1 VTIEFVGSAENSA
14 GNGADVT
21 LTLPATQPG
30 DLVIVAYAIGDND
43 SANQTMA
50 MVTGG
55 YTSVADLFSD
65 DTLDVNLGVFW
76 KVMGSPSETTA
87 IVDGLGGT
95 DAAVAAVAMVFR
107 GVDTGTP
114 MDVTAT
120 TDTGIDTGIAN
131 PPSINHNNPSGVWT
145 VIAAGTVHSGGAA
158 ITYTFPTGYTT
169 NAVDDGETDT
179 TDVTVGMGYRTNP
192 SDPEDPGSITPSVA
206 DGVTFAWAAVTM
218 ALRPAAATTSASLS
232 ATEGA
237 DTVSSSASVA
247 AATEILRISW
257 AQLEIPAATTTGS
270 LSVTELG
277 DTLVGAVAVNVAAAL
292 SAIEDQDTLSAS
304 ASIGSAAEILRI
316 SWAQLEIPEG
326 AGISASLSAT
336 EGADTLNAAA
346 SLNVVATLSASEDA
360 DVLSASTSIA
370 AGAEILRI
378 SWAQLEIPEGSSG
391 TLSLTA
397 TEAGDTLSSSASV
410 AAAAEILRIS
420 WAQLEL
426 PDGSDSVTASL
437 SKTEGNDSLSATASV
452 QGNVSLSVDAF
463 SITISFES
471 AARAFAVTAA
481 PFAIT
486 ASFAD
491 ADLEW
496 SGGSRLAASIL
507 EDVDVVAASAAIAIS
522 ASTAVVEDGDYLS
535 SSASVAGG
543 GAITATAALDEEWD
557 VVAASAAIAV
567 SASAAVVEDPD
578 TLVADTN
585 ATGAVNVS
593 LSVRELDDGVSAA
606 ATLALDV
613 QATAAEDA
621 DVLAASSSV
630 TIVASASVLE
640 DADSL
645 TGQVGTPQIAADVA
659 VTESDDTVT
668 ASASL
673 DVAASVS
680 ITEADDLSSA
690 SVSVFIV
697 ANASITEEDDD
708 FTGGWGRQLFP
719 AHIGLT
725 NRGRG
730 PRGSSSGGGPL
741 GSSRPKGS
749 ITTTEWP

>member
-107 GVDTGTP
+107 GVDTTTP

-145 VIAAGTVHSGGAA
+145 VIAAGTAHSGGAA

-192 SDPEDPGSITPSVA
+192 SDPEDPGSMTPSVA

-218 ALRPAAATTSASLS
+218 ALRPAAATTSASLI
-232 ATEGA
+232 ATEGS

-257 AQLEIPAATTTGS
+257 AQLEIPEAQEVTSTAS
-270 LSVTELG
+270 LSATELG
-277 DTLVGAVAVNVAAAL
+277 DTLVSAIALSVSSAL
-292 SAIEDQDTLSAS
+292 SAIEDQDTISAS

-316 SWAQLEIPEG
+316 SWAQLELPEG

-336 EGADTLNAAA
+336 DGADTLNASA

-360 DVLSASTSIA
+360 DVLSSSTSLA

-378 SWAQLEIPEGSSG
+378 SWAQLEIPEG
-391 TLSLTA
+391 
-397 TEAGDTLSSSASV
+397 
-410 AAAAEILRIS
+410 
-420 WAQLEL
+420 
-426 PDGSDSVTASL
+426 GSITASL
-437 SKTEGNDSLSATASV
+437 SATEGRDTLSASATV
-452 QGNVSLSVDAF
+452 EGNSSLSVDAF

-496 SGGSRLAASIL
+496 SGGSRLVASLL
-507 EDVDVVAASAAIAIS
+507 EDVDVVAGSAAISIS

-557 VVAASAAIAV
+557 VVAASAVIALG
-567 SASAAVVEDPD
+567 AAAAVVEDPD
-578 TLVADTN
+578 TLVAETN
-585 ATGAVNVS
+585 ATGSVNVS
-593 LSVRELDDGVSAA
+593 LSVQELDDVVSAT

-621 DVLAASSSV
+621 DVLAASAAV

-673 DVAASVS
+673 SLAASVS

-708 FTGGWGRQLFP
+708 FAGGWGRQLFP

-730 PRGSSSGGGPL
+730 PRGSSGGGGPL
-741 GSSRPKGS
+741 GSSRSKGN
-749 ITTTEWP
+749 ITNTEWP

>member
-107 GVDTGTP
+107 GVDTTTP

-145 VIAAGTVHSGGAA
+145 VIAAGTAHSGGAA

-192 SDPEDPGSITPSVA
+192 SDPEDPGSMTPSVA

-218 ALRPAAATTSASLS
+218 ALRPAAATTSASLI
-232 ATEGA
+232 ATEGS

-257 AQLEIPAATTTGS
+257 AQLEIPEAQEVTSTAS
-270 LSVTELG
+270 LSATELG
-277 DTLVGAVAVNVAAAL
+277 DTLVSAIALSVSSAL
-292 SAIEDQDTLSAS
+292 SAIEDQDTISAS

-316 SWAQLEIPEG
+316 SWAQLELPEG

-336 EGADTLNAAA
+336 DGADTLNASA

-360 DVLSASTSIA
+360 DVLSSSTSLA

-378 SWAQLEIPEGSSG
+378 SWAQLEIPEG
-391 TLSLTA
+391 
-397 TEAGDTLSSSASV
+397 
-410 AAAAEILRIS
+410 
-420 WAQLEL
+420 
-426 PDGSDSVTASL
+426 GSITASL
-437 SKTEGNDSLSATASV
+437 SATEGRDTLSASATV
-452 QGNVSLSVDAF
+452 EGNSSLSVDAF

-496 SGGSRLAASIL
+496 SGGSRLVASLL
-507 EDVDVVAASAAIAIS
+507 EDVDVVAGSAAISIS

-557 VVAASAAIAV
+557 VVAASAVIALG
-567 SASAAVVEDPD
+567 AAAAVVEDPD
-578 TLVADTN
+578 TLVAETN
-585 ATGAVNVS
+585 ATGSVNVS
-593 LSVRELDDGVSAA
+593 LSVQELDDVVSAT

-621 DVLAASSSV
+621 DVLAASAAV

-673 DVAASVS
+673 SLAASVS

-708 FTGGWGRQLFP
+708 FAGGWGRQLFP

-730 PRGSSSGGGPL
+730 PRGSSVGGGPL

-749 ITTTEWP
+749 ITNTEWP